1 MIQRWGQAYP
11 DTSQR
16 IRHIISRYS
25 DDAANQTYPTCRSIL
40 LLENPSPS
48 LKSSKIACSFNSLCL
63 LLSFIHSFI
72 HSIKR
77 RINYFIQWKSSLPS
91 IIHSSNFQKRNKLE
105 KIHIIRYACELC
117 VKHCR
122 RLFRTC
128 IIPGFKKW
136 TVNQKEINE
145 IEKEWL
151 FLLFS

>member
-1 MIQRWGQAYP
+1 MRQ
-11 DTSQR
+11 
-16 IRHIISRYS
+16 IISRYS

-48 LKSSKIACSFNSLCL
+48 LKSSKIACLFNSFAA
-63 LLSFIHSFI
+63 FIHSFNKETLKLFHTVKI
-72 HSIKR
+72 VFAKHNSC
-77 RINYFIQWKSSLPS
+77 IQLSKE
-91 IIHSSNFQKRNKLE
+91 NQTG

-145 IEKEWL
+145 IEKE
-151 FLLFS
+151 